1 MQSAALTHYRAFG
14 LASLLGISE
23 QERNDYSP
31 CGVAAIHNLL
41 CSRLKT
47 LKALRDKKHW
57 AYCPAKHL
65 ALQDAFK
72 LERIAYD
79 RLHPIT
85 LLRAEAANSRNA
97 QQAAFIPA
105 GA

>member
-1 MQSAALTHYRAFG
+1 MQSATLSHYRAFG

-31 CGVAAIHNLL
+31 AGIAAIHNLL

-47 LKALRDKKHW
+47 IKALRDKKHW
-57 AYCPAKHL
+57 TYCPTNHL
-65 ALQDAFK
+65 ALLDAFR
-72 LERIAYD
+72 LERIAYE

-85 LLRAEAANSRNA
+85 LLRAEAANSPDA
-97 QQAAFIPA
+97 QQAAYIPMSA
-105 GA
+105 